1 MELLNEE
8 VLKKRIWDDVNINII
23 VIINFLLLG
32 LRGSGTNLWALQ
44 LISKLVKQNGI
55 TLNL

>member
-23 VIINFLLLG
+23 VIINSLLLG

-44 LISKLVKQNGI
+44 LISKVVNQNGI
-55 TLNL
+55 H